1 MSNRILL
8 TGADGQLGQELQQT
22 LVSLGE
28 VIALTRQELDLSQGE
43 QIRQLVQQIQPTI
56 IVNSAAYTA
65 VDKAESEIDLA
76 QAANGTAPT
85 IMAEEAE
92 KIGALLL
99 QVSTD
104 YVFDGQKNTPYL
116 ETDPTHPLS
125 SYGKSKLAGEI
136 GIQQVTDNYLILRTA
151 WVYGVYGKGNFVKT
165 MLRLGQDR
173 EELRVVADQVG
184 SPSWAKDI
192 ADAIAQLLQSEATG
206 IYHFTNSGV
215 VSWYDFA
222 IAIFEEARA
231 LGFPLKVQRVIPIT
245 TADYPTPAV
254 RPSYSVLSG
263 KKITDTLGD
272 YPPYWRDSLRKM
284 LTQLQANSQN

>member
-1 MSNRILL
+1 MTNRILL
-8 TGADGQLGQELQQT
+8 TGADGQLGHELQQT
-22 LVSLGE
+22 LAPWGE

-43 QIRQLVQQIQPTI
+43 QIRQLVQQIRPSM

-65 VDKAESEIDLA
+65 VDKAESEVELA
-76 QAANGTAPT
+76 QAVNGTAPK

-136 GIQQVTDNYLILRTA
+136 GIQQVTNNYLILRTA

-192 ADAIAQLLQSEATG
+192 ADAIAQLLQSKTTG

-245 TADYPTPAV
+245 TADYPTPAT
-254 RPSYSVLSG
+254 RPAYSVLSG
-263 KKITDTLGD
+263 KKITETLGD

-284 LTQLQANSQN
+284 LKQLQASS

>member
-65 VDKAESEIDLA
+65 VDKAESEVDLA
-76 QAANGTAPT
+76 QAVNGTAPT

-125 SYGKSKLAGEI
+125 SYGKSKLAGEM

-222 IAIFEEARA
+222 IAIFEEARV

-254 RPSYSVLSG
+254 RPAYSVLSG
-263 KKITDTLGD
+263 KKITETLGN

-284 LTQLQANSQN
+284 LKQLQATS

>member
-1 MSNRILL
+1 MTNRILL
-8 TGADGQLGQELQQT
+8 TGADGQLGHELQQT
-22 LVSLGE
+22 LAPLGE

-43 QIRQLVQQIQPTI
+43 QIRQLVQQIRPSM

-65 VDKAESEIDLA
+65 VDKAESEVELA
-76 QAANGTAPT
+76 QAVNGTAPK

-192 ADAIAQLLQSEATG
+192 AEAIAQLLQSETTG

-245 TADYPTPAV
+245 TADYPTPAT
-254 RPSYSVLSG
+254 RPAYSVLSG

-284 LTQLQANSQN
+284 LKQLQATS

>member
-1 MSNRILL
+1 MMSRILL
-8 TGADGQLGQELQQT
+8 TGADGQLGHELQQT
-22 LVSLGE
+22 LMPLGE

-43 QIRQLVQQIQPTI
+43 HIRQLVQQIRPNL

-65 VDKAESEIDLA
+65 VDKAESEVDLA
-76 QAANGTAPT
+76 QAINGTAPT

-116 ETDPTHPLS
+116 ETDPTRPLS
-125 SYGKSKLAGEI
+125 SYGKSKLAGEVR
-136 GIQQVTDNYLILRTA
+136 IQQVTDNYLILRTA

-192 ADAIAQLLQSEATG
+192 AYAIARLLQSETTG

-263 KKITDTLGD
+263 KKITETLGD

-284 LTQLQANSQN
+284 LKQLQATS

>member
-1 MSNRILL
+1 MTNRILL
-8 TGADGQLGQELQQT
+8 TGADGQLGHELQQT
-22 LVSLGE
+22 LAPLGE

-43 QIRQLVQQIQPTI
+43 QIRQLVQQVRPSM

-65 VDKAESEIDLA
+65 VDKAESEVELA
-76 QAANGTAPT
+76 QAVNGMAPK

-192 ADAIAQLLQSEATG
+192 ADAIAQLLQSETTG

-254 RPSYSVLSG
+254 RPAYSVLSG
-263 KKITDTLGD
+263 KKITETLGD

-284 LTQLQANSQN
+284 LKQLQATS